1 MLELLSDIVKIDESK
16 PNFDQAKMNEID
28 EGYVDNNSMLLFQM
42 KAASVYSYDLLNQ
55 RQHEIEQ
62 LKEIYMAKL
71 MPLSKKSLLVLGGQ
85 TTEKI
90 AEGVTKVKKTVTEL
104 YWNEFTS

>member
-62 LKEIYMAKL
+62 LKEQNKA
-71 MPLSKKSLLVLGGQ
+71 LLE
-85 TTEKI
+85 EKEHLEEQNKTHLEEKEANII
-90 AEGVTKVKKTVTEL
+90 AH
-104 YWNEFTS
+104 